1 MLLYS
6 ISKYGMR
13 WMIDYFPRAANHQ
26 SLSNS
31 LEWNNVGMKT
41 RLDLNVI
48 LLINETDNH
57 Q

>member
-1 MLLYS
+1 MT
-6 ISKYGMR
+6 
-13 WMIDYFPRAANHQ
+13 DYFPRAANHQ

-31 LEWNNVGMKT
+31 LELNNVGMKT

>member
-1 MLLYS
+1 
-6 ISKYGMR
+6 
-13 WMIDYFPRAANHQ
+13 MIDYFPRAANHQ

-31 LEWNNVGMKT
+31 LELNNVGMKT